1 MGAALAVRHRDE
13 DTAVVWGAG
22 PRPRVTNPGEGGS
35 YEAHAGTEA
44 PAYPPPTWPTH
55 GKQFSSDEDGDG
67 PWSGPA
73 RDKEEPAA
81 VSWQLGT
88 RVSPMGA
95 ASGTAAGTP
104 DAATT
109 TAPPP
114 PSATRRPG
122 ATHAVPEAASGLGT
136 AAETGQGGGGG
147 GAAGWSRDRVPLGV
161 GGGSGGLNTEAPGGA
176 TLPTVSEVARRRW
189 LIRERGLAPASTF
202 SDVSGGKEPR
212 CSNNGKGL
220 ANARSP
226 RNTGERL

>member
-1 MGAALAVRHRDE
+1 M
-13 DTAVVWGAG
+13 TY
-22 PRPRVTNPGEGGS
+22 

-109 TAPPP
+109 QPLLPPP
-114 PSATRRPG
+114 RLEDPG
-122 ATHAVPEAASGLGT
+122 QPKQAAW
-136 AAETGQGGGGG
+136 EQQQTGQGGGGG

-161 GGGSGGLNTEAPGGA
+161 GGGSGGLKTTPRPRAEERPYPQCPRWPDEGG
-176 TLPTVSEVARRRW
+176 
-189 LIRERGLAPASTF
+189 
-202 SDVSGGKEPR
+202 
-212 CSNNGKGL
+212 
-220 ANARSP
+220 
-226 RNTGERL
+226 